1 MYYHSTNLQNLI
13 TTKIFDAVRAVV
25 LKLFE
30 IAYHLV
36 FFLMLEC
43 TPLVSEERN
52 LLKMY
57 LRLI

>member
-1 MYYHSTNLQNLI
+1 MFFSAHAI
-13 TTKIFDAVRAVV
+13 AEPCRPVV

-30 IAYHLV
+30 IAYHLM
-36 FFLMLEC
+36 FFLMFEC

-52 LLKMY
+52 LLKIY